1 MRRADLATVA
11 AVGSAAEREH
21 GLLGRSRPATTNTS
35 HARSMPMNVRTGAP
49 AAIPLCATTPA
60 ALAASSA
67 VEAANVASEQAV

>member
-1 MRRADLATVA
+1 
-11 AVGSAAEREH
+11 
-21 GLLGRSRPATTNTS
+21 
-35 HARSMPMNVRTGAP
+35 MNVRTGAP